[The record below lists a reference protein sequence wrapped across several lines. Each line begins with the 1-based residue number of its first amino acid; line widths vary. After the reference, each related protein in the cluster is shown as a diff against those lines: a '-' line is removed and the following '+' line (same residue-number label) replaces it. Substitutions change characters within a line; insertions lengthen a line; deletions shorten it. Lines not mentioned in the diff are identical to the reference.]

1 MHSLTKWV
9 ASGLMVAFVSV
20 ARAEVSSSSPAGFLV
35 KNETVVAASPDSVYG
50 TLVNQVSAW
59 WDPDHTFSGD
69 AANMSIDA
77 RPGGCFCEALPDG
90 GGVRH
95 LQVVYVAPGKLL
107 RMAGALGP
115 LQGSGLAG
123 SLTWRFTAQGD
134 STRVA
139 MQYSAGGYMEGD
151 LQQIAPVVDGVLH
164 GQLVRLK
171 AFVETGDPTSR

>member
-1 MHSLTKWV
+1 MRRLAMAV
-9 ASGLMVAFVSV
+9 VFGLLAAFVP
-20 ARAEVSSSSPAGFLV
+20 RAHAEISSSSPAGFRV
-35 KNETVVAASPDSVYG
+35 KSEAVVAVSTDSLYR
-50 TLVNQVSAW
+50 TLVNHVAAW

-95 LQVVYVAPGKLL
+95 MQVVYVAPGKLL

-123 SLTWRFTAQGD
+123 SLTWSFEAQGD

-139 MQYSAGGYMEGD
+139 MQYSVGGYMEGD
-151 LQQIAPVVDGVLH
+151 LEQIAPIVDGVLQ
-164 GQLVRLK
+164 GQLLRLK
-171 AFVETGDPTSR
+171 AFAETGEPKPR